1 MNSISKRLGVV
12 LCAIAISVL
21 PVASSA
27 FAAAPAAAPNEKDDF
42 TTEKMAVDLVAIR
55 PLGMVSTIAGCAL
68 YVFSLPFSL
77 PAGNATA
84 VWESAVVK
92 PAKYT
97 FDRPMGD
104 F

>member
-1 MNSISKRLGVV
+1 MNSIIKRLGVL
-12 LCAIAISVL
+12 LCVIAISVL
-21 PVASSA
+21 PVASAA
-27 FAAAPAAAPNEKDDF
+27 FATPANEKDDF
-42 TTEKMAVDLVAIR
+42 TAEKMAVDIVAIR
-55 PLGMVSTIAGCAL
+55 PLGIVSTIAGCAI

-84 VWESAVVK
+84 VWESTVVK

-97 FDRPMGD
+97 FDRPVGD